1 MNYSVSASVLSADM
15 LNLEKE
21 IRKMETSGIDMLH
34 FDVMDG
40 VFVNNI
46 TYGLSIL
53 DAVNKCT
60 DMPLDVHLMIVDP
73 LRYAE
78 RFANSG
84 ADIITFW
91 RFLPSSPV
99 LSFRR
104 ARTDAG
110 YCRIASCC
118 KASAP
123 VLWR

>member
-60 DMPLDVHLMIVDP
+60 DMPLDVHLMIIDP

-84 ADIITFW
+84 ADIITFHIESQSDTLEM
-91 RFLPSSPV
+91 RSKKRELRYHSQ
-99 LSFRR
+99 
-104 ARTDAG
+104 
-110 YCRIASCC
+110 
-118 KASAP
+118 
-123 VLWR
+123 